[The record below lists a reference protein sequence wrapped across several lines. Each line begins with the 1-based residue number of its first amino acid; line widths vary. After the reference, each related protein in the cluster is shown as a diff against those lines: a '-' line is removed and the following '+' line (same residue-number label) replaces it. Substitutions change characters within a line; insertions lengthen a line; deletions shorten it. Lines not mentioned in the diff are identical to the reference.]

1 MLYRRE
7 RQSWDERASERERE
21 REVLTRDVSQVPLA
35 PDGDEL
41 VWEAEEEEPYDVD
54 DADQRM
60 PNELGLRGEAG
71 GSRGSAGRWEHP
83 PPPTEK
89 EKFLLCAPEHARVA
103 KGDQP
108 VLRLRGD
115 GEQGE
120 EHGDAHAAEAL
131 PELLV
136 LRGKG
141 LRGSAQG
148 AGGDGEQGEVGGAR
162 SGQRSSGSRSWL
174 NHIDGDGQSIEYKK
188 ERFPGS
194 AADSDPPRGEG
205 GMGSGGG
212 GGRQM
217 QEAPS
222 YTSGSRWLQ
231 RSPVACTHT
240 CSPARMVTCVRD
252 GPTRRCCQLSLGY
265 QCGPCSLDTDAFS
278 PTSC

>member
-1 MLYRRE
+1 M
-7 RQSWDERASERERE
+7 
-21 REVLTRDVSQVPLA
+21 LTRDLSQVPLA

-54 DADQRM
+54 DADQGL

-71 GSRGSAGRWEHP
+71 GSRGSAGRWER
-83 PPPTEK
+83 PPTLEEEEEK
-89 EKFLLCAPEHARVA
+89 LLLRAPEHARAA

-131 PELLV
+131 PELLA

-148 AGGDGEQGEVGGAR
+148 AGGDGKQGEVGGAR
-162 SGQRSSGSRSWL
+162 SGERSSGSRSWS
-174 NHIDGDGQSIEYKK
+174 NHIDRDGRGIEYRK

-205 GMGSGGG
+205 GMSLRGS

-217 QEAPS
+217 QEAPI

-231 RSPVACTHT
+231 RSPVTCFRLHPHLLPGTHAHMRRR
-240 CSPARMVTCVRD
+240 SRLGAAYAMGQGD
-252 GPTRRCCQLSLGY
+252 GAANYHLATDNH
-265 QCGPCSLDTDAFS
+265 CGPCSLDTDTLS
-278 PTSC
+278 PTPC

>member
-1 MLYRRE
+1 LTKG
-7 RQSWDERASERERE
+7 QSWDERKRERA
-21 REVLTRDVSQVPLA
+21 RGVLTRDMSQVPLA

-54 DADQRM
+54 DADQRL
-60 PNELGLRGEAG
+60 PNELGLQGEAG
-71 GSRGSAGRWEHP
+71 GSRGSAGRWER
-83 PPPTEK
+83 TLEEEEEK
-89 EKFLLCAPEHARVA
+89 LLLRAPERARVA

-115 GEQGE
+115 GEQGG

-131 PELLV
+131 PELLA

-162 SGQRSSGSRSWL
+162 SGQRGSGSRSWS
-174 NHIDGDGQSIEYKK
+174 NHFDRDGQSIEYKK
-188 ERFPGS
+188 QRFPGS

-205 GMGSGGG
+205 GMGSRDG
-212 GGRQM
+212 GGRQI
-217 QEAPS
+217 QEAPI

-240 CSPARMVTCVRD
+240 
-252 GPTRRCCQLSLGY
+252 
-265 QCGPCSLDTDAFS
+265 
-278 PTSC
+278 